1 MSYQASGKQADLG
14 PLKGLLGK
22 IMGGGEQEEKLNQGQ
37 QMHQQA
43 QGYHF
48 NPDNVAPP
56 EVQKQLLDLLKW
68 HDDVMR
74 SVIKKISM
82 VPGLSDLLEEFS
94 NALNAYIYT
103 VLAPYLTVSR
113 FLHRL
118 GLSSDVLYL

>member
-1 MSYQASGKQADLG
+1 
-14 PLKGLLGK
+14 
-22 IMGGGEQEEKLNQGQ
+22 MGGENEEKINQGE

-74 SVIKKISM
+74 DVIMKISM
-82 VPGLSDLLEEFS
+82 VPGLTDLLEEFS

-103 VLAPYLTVSR
+103 VIAPYVTVS
-113 FLHRL
+113 LVD
-118 GLSSDVLYL
+118 S